1 MKMTYETKVG
11 YTGGSNTTVIPSAVA
26 NLLNLVKGDKI
37 VWDVDVSDKGATV
50 TITPK
55 KETE

>member
-1 MKMTYETKVG
+1 MTYETKVG

-37 VWDVDVSDKGATV
+37 VWVVDVSDKGAIVTV
-50 TITPK
+50 TPK
-55 KETE
+55 RETE